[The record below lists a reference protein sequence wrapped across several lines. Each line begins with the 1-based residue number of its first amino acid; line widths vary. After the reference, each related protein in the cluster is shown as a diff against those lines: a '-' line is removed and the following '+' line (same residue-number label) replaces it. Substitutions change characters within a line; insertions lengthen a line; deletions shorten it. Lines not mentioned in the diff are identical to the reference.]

1 MEALRIF
8 SNPQFGEVRVTT
20 IEGQPHFVGNDIAK
34 ILGYMYPANA
44 IQDHVD
50 DDDKK
55 IVQLS
60 DIQDVD
66 NLPHLKGSRI
76 TIINESGVYSLVFGS
91 KLENAKQFK
100 KWVTSEVLP
109 SIRKHGAY
117 ATEQTIESMLANP
130 ENAIKVFTALKE
142 ERTKRQLAERVIEVQ
157 ETQLKELAPKAEY
170 ADKVLQSTETY
181 ATTRIAQELGMSAIA
196 LNKKLHEKRIQRKV
210 DGQWV
215 LYAQFLDKGFAKSH
229 TVPYPKS
236 DGTTGTN
243 TQTVWTE
250 KGRLF
255 IHEIF
260 NSIPQ

>member
-1 MEALRIF
+1 MEALKVF
-8 SNPQFGEVRVTT
+8 SNPQFGEIRT
-20 IEGQPHFVGNDIAK
+20 IIENSEPQFSAADVCKA
-34 ILGYMYPANA
+34 LGYSNPRDAVLRHIDSRDVA
-44 IQDHVD
+44 KHDTPTSSG
-50 DDDKK
+50 
-55 IVQLS
+55 VQQL
-60 DIQDVD
+60 
-66 NLPHLKGSRI
+66 
-76 TIINESGVYSLVFGS
+76 TYINESGMYALIFGS
-91 KLENAKQFK
+91 KLETAREFK
-100 KWVTSEVLP
+100 YWVTSEVLP

-142 ERTKRQLAERVIEVQ
+142 ERTKRELAEKTIEVQ
-157 ETQLKELAPKAEY
+157 ETQLKELAPKAQYTE
-170 ADKVLQSTETY
+170 KVLQSTETY

-196 LNKKLHEKRIQRKV
+196 LNKKLHEKRVQRKV

-236 DGTTGTN
+236 DGTTGSN

>member
-1 MEALRIF
+1 MEAMKIF
-8 SNPQFGEVRVTT
+8 SNPNFGQIRV
-20 IEGQPHFVGNDIAK
+20 IVDNDQPYFTANDVCTS
-34 ILGYMYPANA
+34 LGYTNPRKAVS
-44 IQDHVD
+44 DHVD
-50 DDDKK
+50 TEDVTKRDTLTLGGTQ
-55 IVQLS
+55 QLTY
-60 DIQDVD
+60 
-66 NLPHLKGSRI
+66 L
-76 TIINESGVYSLVFGS
+76 NESGVYALVFGS
-91 KLENAKQFK
+91 KLEGAKQFK

-142 ERTKRQLAERVIEVQ
+142 ERTKRELAEKVIEVQ

-170 ADKVLQSTETY
+170 TDKVLQSTETY
-181 ATTRIAQELGMSAIA
+181 ATTRIAQELGMSAVA
-196 LNKKLHEKRIQRKV
+196 LNKKLHERRIQRKV

-215 LYAQFLDKGFAKSH
+215 LYTQFLDKGFAKSH
-229 TVPYPKS
+229 TVPYMKT

-250 KGRLF
+250 KGRKF

-260 NSIPQ
+260 NSIPA

>member
-1 MEALRIF
+1 MEAMKIF
-8 SNPQFGEVRVTT
+8 SNPNFGQIRVFVN
-20 IEGQPHFVGNDIAK
+20 ENQPLFSANDVCTA
-34 ILGYMYPANA
+34 LGYQNPRDAVNR
-44 IQDHVD
+44 HVD
-50 DDDKK
+50 SDDVAKHD
-55 IVQLS
+55 
-60 DIQDVD
+60 
-66 NLPHLKGSRI
+66 
-76 TIINESGVYSLVFGS
+76 TIDALGRKQPLTYLNESGVYALVFGS
-91 KLENAKQFK
+91 KLEGAKQFK

-142 ERTKRQLAERVIEVQ
+142 ERTKRELAEKVIEVQ

-170 ADKVLQSTETY
+170 TDKVLQSTETY
-181 ATTRIAQELGMSAIA
+181 ATTRIAQELGMSAVS
-196 LNKKLHEKRIQRKV
+196 LNKKLHERRIQRKV

-215 LYAQFLDKGFAKSH
+215 LYTQFLDKGFAKSH
-229 TVPYPKS
+229 TVPYMKT

-250 KGRLF
+250 KGRKF

-260 NSIPQ
+260 NSIPA

>member
-1 MEALRIF
+1 MEAIRVF
-8 SNPQFGEVRVTT
+8 QNGQFGEIRTS
-20 IEGQPHFVGNDIAK
+20 IENGQPLFF
-34 ILGYMYPANA
+34 
-44 IQDHVD
+44 
-50 DDDKK
+50 
-55 IVQLS
+55 LS
-60 DIQDVD
+60 DICRALDIGNVSQCKSTLDED
-66 NLPHLKGSRI
+66 GII
-76 TIINESGVYSLVFGS
+76 TNEVIDSLGRTQAGTFVNESNFYQVVFQS
-91 KLENAKQFK
+91 RKPEAKQFK

-142 ERTKRQLAERVIEVQ
+142 ERTKRQIAERVIEVQ
-157 ETQLKELAPKAEY
+157 ETQLKELAPKAQYTE
-170 ADKVLQSTETY
+170 KVLQSTETY

-196 LNKKLHEKRIQRKV
+196 LNKKLHEKRVQRKV

-236 DGTTGTN
+236 DGTTGSN

>member
-1 MEALRIF
+1 MESLKVF
-8 SNPQFGEVRVTT
+8 SNPQFGEIRT
-20 IEGQPHFVGNDIAK
+20 IIENSEPHFSAADICKA
-34 ILGYMYPANA
+34 LGYTNPRKSVA
-44 IQDHVD
+44 DHVD
-50 DDDKK
+50 SRDVTKRDTLTNGG
-55 IVQLS
+55 IQQL
-60 DIQDVD
+60 
-66 NLPHLKGSRI
+66 
-76 TIINESGVYSLVFGS
+76 TYINESGMYALIFGS
-91 KLENAKQFK
+91 KLETAREFK
-100 KWVTSEVLP
+100 YWVTSEVLP

-117 ATEQTIESMLANP
+117 ATEQTIENMLANP
-130 ENAIKVFTALKE
+130 ENAIKMLTALKE
-142 ERTKRQLAERVIEVQ
+142 ERTKRQIAERVIEVQ

-215 LYAQFLDKGFAKSH
+215 LYAQFIDKGFAKSN
-229 TVPYPKS
+229 TVHFPKS
-236 DGTTGTN
+236 DGTTGSN

-250 KGRLF
+250 KGRHF